1 VCQRELVPFQ
11 EGVTY
16 WYWLQDELGLQLAI
30 EKRQAPAQTVNF
42 VGLKVDTV
50 RRRVFMMPTKLEK
63 LLRGLLGLGQQND
76 ASGRELDRV
85 RCRSLHYSVAIRG
98 TRVLAT
104 SISLVL
110 GSEAAPDYDARF
122 AITEELRLDLRE
134 LVAITQRNAAAG
146 SYLWPP
152 SPASVFAKLS
162 RGEMQDDGDR
172 LRPIFSLII
181 LADERGWAARLRV
194 RDARRGHTLLW
205 GPPSQAE
212 EGGTAAERYG
222 PAMLRAMGQA
232 LAVDQLDG
240 YVAVL
245 RGFDATAMAAL
256 AKGSIASASLQRHA
270 VLLNRMMD
278 ARDIIPKCMVVAAP
292 GHHGPLAGQELR
304 DSIARE
310 PGPFSTP

>member
-1 VCQRELVPFQ
+1 VCQRELLPFQ

-104 SISLVL
+104 SISVVL
-110 GSEAAPDYDARF
+110 GSEAVPDYDARF
-122 AITEELRLDLRE
+122 VITEELRLDLRE

-152 SPASVFAKLS
+152 TPASVFAKLS

-172 LRPIFSLII
+172 LRPIFSLVTAAPAVGTQPARTATRQERLLQSWDRLHLRFDRMDEIADRCGK
-181 LADERGWAARLRV
+181 LAAELNASSRARAAARQEQLERVVDRLRTESV
-194 RDARRGHTLLW
+194 RI
-205 GPPSQAE
+205 AE
-212 EGGTAAERYG
+212 
-222 PAMLRAMGQA
+222 
-232 LAVDQLDG
+232 
-240 YVAVL
+240 
-245 RGFDATAMAAL
+245 
-256 AKGSIASASLQRHA
+256 SSLQGSFGE
-270 VLLNRMMD
+270 VDRMMKD
-278 ARDIIPKCMVVAAP
+278 REQDPGDGMAGGGARQATGSTDNEEDMDISDGAE
-292 GHHGPLAGQELR
+292 G
-304 DSIARE
+304 E
-310 PGPFSTP
+310 P